1 MTKSLIL
8 EKYGKSIPVTLQVRS
23 YLNGNLAIQMIT
35 CEDGEP
41 WNTLTVNLGG
51 TCKKDCAFIDTNDNG
66 DSILPWLV
74 RNGLAVPTGVLCRS
88 GCCVYPEVRFRDSA
102 LKEADPDGYENYL
115 EILQATGTRK

>member
-8 EKYGKSIPVTLQVRS
+8 EKYGKSIPVRLQVRS

-51 TCKKDCAFIDTNDNG
+51 KCKKDCAFIDTNNNG

-74 RNGLAVPTGVLCRS
+74 RNGLVCWAEAVTAFIRN
-88 GCCVYPEVRFRDSA
+88 FA
-102 LKEADPDGYENYL
+102 F
-115 EILQATGTRK
+115 GTVH

>member
-1 MTKSLIL
+1 M
-8 EKYGKSIPVTLQVRS
+8 TLQVRS
-23 YLNGNLAIQMIT
+23 YLNGNLAIQMII

-51 TCKKDCAFIDTNDNG
+51 TCKKDCAFIDTNNNG

-74 RNGLAVPTGVLCRS
+74 RNGLAVPTGVLGRS
-88 GCCVYPEVRFRDSA
+88 GYCVYPEFRFRDSA

-115 EILQATGTRK
+115 EILQATGARK

>member
-8 EKYGKSIPVTLQVRS
+8 EKYGKSIPVRLQVRS

-41 WNTLTVNLGG
+41 
-51 TCKKDCAFIDTNDNG
+51 CKKDCAFIDTNNNG

-74 RNGLAVPTGVLCRS
+74 RNGLAVPTGVLGRS
-88 GCCVYPEVRFRDSA
+88 GYCVYPEFRFRDSA